1 MRNYQT
7 IYNVKLVRGNDR
19 GVVRVRYYY
28 KEGKFTLYAKMYNQ
42 LTGKL
47 IHRSLNTFT
56 NRRMVTVWA
65 HKFIDSAVNSGA
77 YIANPF

>member
-7 IYNVKLVRGNDR
+7 ICNVKLVRGNDR

-28 KEGKFTLYAKMYNQ
+28 KQGKFTLYAKMYN
-42 LTGKL
+42 LVTGKL
-47 IHRSLNTFT
+47 LHQSMNTFT
-56 NRRMVTVWA
+56 NRRMATVWA
-65 HKFIDSAVNSGA
+65 NKFINSAVESGA